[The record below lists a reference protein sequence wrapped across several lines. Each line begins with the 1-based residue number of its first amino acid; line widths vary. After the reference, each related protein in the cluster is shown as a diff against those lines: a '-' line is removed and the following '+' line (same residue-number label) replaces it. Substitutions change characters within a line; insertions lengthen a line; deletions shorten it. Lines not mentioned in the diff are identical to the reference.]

1 MIKDPSLDNTALGG
15 LLVLDFT
22 RVIAGP
28 YLTQMLGDLGAEI
41 VKVETPEVGDD
52 FRHYSPKGWPKA
64 DAPGFP
70 GLNRNKKSIE
80 IDMRTETGREVCL
93 ELAKRADILVEN
105 FRPGVMS
112 RLGLDYE
119 TIAAINPRLIYC
131 SISGYGHTGPFTQ
144 VAGYDPIAQAE
155 TGLMYLTGAPDGE
168 PQKAGGSVGDT
179 FTSLHAGM
187 AVMAALQAR
196 HKTGRGQFVDVSLFD
211 SLMGA
216 LTYIGSMATLMGE
229 DIPRMGNQSVVLVPM
244 GVYQCSDGPMMIVVG
259 NDRQYTKFCR
269 DVLERPELLEDARY
283 ATLSDRLAN
292 REPLEAVITD
302 VLMTNT
308 RQHWVERM
316 RAAGVPAGSVRK
328 PTEALASAEA
338 AGRNLIQKVEF
349 DGELIDMVASPFNL
363 SDTPVRAPTSV
374 PRLGEHTEQVL
385 RDVLDF
391 DEDKIETLRAAG
403 TFGAQ

>member
-1 MIKDPSLDNTALGG
+1 
-15 LLVLDFT
+15 
-22 RVIAGP
+22 
-28 YLTQMLGDLGAEI
+28 
-41 VKVETPEVGDD
+41 
-52 FRHYSPKGWPKA
+52 
-64 DAPGFP
+64 
-70 GLNRNKKSIE
+70 
-80 IDMRTETGREVCL
+80 
-93 ELAKRADILVEN
+93 
-105 FRPGVMS
+105 
-112 RLGLDYE
+112 
-119 TIAAINPRLIYC
+119 
-131 SISGYGHTGPFTQ
+131 
-144 VAGYDPIAQAE
+144 
-155 TGLMYLTGAPDGE
+155 
-168 PQKAGGSVGDT
+168 
-179 FTSLHAGM
+179 M